1 MHVYIYEKYVI
12 FIYKINYLNINIYIY
27 TYKYF
32 QNIQCMSVYLYI
44 SAVKQLIT
52 TNHIQNTIFEK
63 HSTHTYI
70 MHI

>member
-1 MHVYIYEKYVI
+1 
-12 FIYKINYLNINIYIY
+12 
-27 TYKYF
+27 
-32 QNIQCMSVYLYI
+32 MSVYLYI
-44 SAVKQLIT
+44 SAVKQLIA

>member
-1 MHVYIYEKYVI
+1 
-12 FIYKINYLNINIYIY
+12 
-27 TYKYF
+27 
-32 QNIQCMSVYLYI
+32 MSVYLYI

-52 TNHIQNTIFEK
+52 TNHIQNIFFEK